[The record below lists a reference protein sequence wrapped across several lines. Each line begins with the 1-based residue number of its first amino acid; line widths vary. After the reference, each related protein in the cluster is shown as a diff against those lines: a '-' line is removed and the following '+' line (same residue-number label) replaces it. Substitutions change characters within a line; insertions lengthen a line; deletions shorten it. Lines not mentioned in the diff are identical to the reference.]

1 MTYDF
6 AVEIFGIT
14 SVIIMV
20 TSYALENISPVFI
33 AIFSVGCVLAA
44 TYALLLGSIPFVIAE
59 GVWAIIA
66 LRRWR
71 LARNTL

>member
-1 MTYDF
+1 MTYAF

-20 TSYALENISPVFI
+20 TSYALEHISPVFI
-33 AIFSVGCVLAA
+33 AIFSFGCVLAA
-44 TYALLLGSIPFVIAE
+44 TYALLLGSIPFLIAE

-66 LRRWR
+66 LRRWQ
-71 LARNTL
+71 LAKNA

>member
-1 MTYDF
+1 MTYDC

-14 SVIIMV
+14 AVIIMV
-20 TSYALENISPVFI
+20 TSYALEHISPVFI
-33 AIFSVGCVLAA
+33 AIFSFGCVLEA
-44 TYALLLGSIPFVIAE
+44 TYALLLGSIPFLIAE

-66 LRRWR
+66 FRRWQ